1 MPTLGSRLS
10 NAEIAE
16 VVAPAIAAVKLDDL
30 AAPDDTTDLNA
41 SLTAHGLL
49 PKLPG
54 GTTTFLRADGTFAAP
69 PAGGSPAWGDVS
81 GTLTNQTDL
90 QGALDAKAASGHSH
104 GGTYE
109 PADAAIQ
116 SHLASTS
123 NPHGVTKAQVGL
135 GSASDTADADKPVST
150 ATQAAPDAKAASSH
164 THTGVYE
171 AANANLQSHVGSAH
185 APSTAQANADITKA
199 EIEAKLTGEISSHS
213 HAGGGGSPWT
223 FLGATASDISTGANT
238 TPVNLTGLV
247 FTYAASSVYLIE
259 LVGATRAALTTTGNR
274 FALNVSSAVT
284 RVGLMIAQQLAN
296 TGTLTGAQSIA
307 DDASAGT
314 TSGRPT
320 ANVDTPVLGQGYL
333 VTGAGQSGTAQ
344 LRFISETTA
353 VATCM
358 AGFILRVTK
367 VS

>member
-1 MPTLGSRLS
+1 MALLGSILS
-10 NAEIAE
+10 TQEM
-16 VVAPAIAAVKLDDL
+16 
-30 AAPDDTTDLNA
+30 
-41 SLTAHGLL
+41 G
-49 PKLPG
+49 
-54 GTTTFLRADGTFAAP
+54 
-69 PAGGSPAWGDVS
+69 AGGGPIAWGDVT
-81 GTLTNQTDL
+81 GTLATQTDL
-90 QGALDAKAASGHSH
+90 QAALDAKAAGSH
-104 GGTYE
+104 VHTGTYE

-150 ATQAAPDAKAASSH
+150 ATQAALDAKAASSH

-171 AANANLQSHVGSAH
+171 AANANIQSHVGSAH
-185 APSTAQANADITKA
+185 APSGAQANADITKA

-213 HAGGGGSPWT
+213 HAGGGNPWT
-223 FLGATASDISTGANT
+223 FLGATASNISTGANT
-238 TPVNLTGLV
+238 TPVDLTGLV
-247 FTYAASSVYLIE
+247 FSYAASSVYLIE
-259 LVGATRAALTTTGNR
+259 LVGATRAAATTTGNR

-367 VS
+367 VQ